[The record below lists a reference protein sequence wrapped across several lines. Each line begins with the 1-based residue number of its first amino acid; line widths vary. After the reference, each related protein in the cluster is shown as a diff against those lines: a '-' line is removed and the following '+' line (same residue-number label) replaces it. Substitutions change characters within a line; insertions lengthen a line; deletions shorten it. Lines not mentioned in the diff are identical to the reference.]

1 MADIR
6 MYVPELEYLITFL
19 YQLEL
24 MDYESRMRTR
34 LLKILIDRQ
43 KLFLEDKEAIIAAHA
58 HQDEQGE
65 PQSSEVDG
73 KLYYDIKDEAAVRAA
88 LEPFYQ
94 EEFIIELN
102 DNNRPMI
109 ESVRESILH
118 CGLKFSGDE
127 QFQYGRICD
136 IFEGNNH

>member
-1 MADIR
+1 MTPIR
-6 MYVPELEYLITFL
+6 MFVPELEYLITFL

-24 MDYESRMRTR
+24 VDYESRMRTR
-34 LLKILIDRQ
+34 LLKSLIDRQ
-43 KLFLEDKEAIIAAHA
+43 KLFLEDKEAIIASHA
-58 HQDEQGE
+58 HKNEQGD
-65 PQSSEVDG
+65 PLSSEVDG

-88 LEPFYQ
+88 LEPFYR
-94 EEFIIELN
+94 EEFIIEVD

-109 ESVRESILH
+109 ESVRHSILH

-127 QFQYGRICD
+127 QFKYDRICD